1 MTESYKQYPL
11 LIFLSYA
18 YESPYQ
24 IVAYLKKKNVYQ
36 NFLEEVT
43 KVKFEGQL
51 PKKII
56 ILALI
61 RLVEIEEQLST
72 FKIIMEYCV
81 KYLKLQY

>member
-1 MTESYKQYPL
+1 
-11 LIFLSYA
+11 
-18 YESPYQ
+18 
-24 IVAYLKKKNVYQ
+24 
-36 NFLEEVT
+36 
-43 KVKFEGQL
+43 VKFEGQL